1 MKKTILAIFSIFL
14 ISLISCHDDSNNLG
28 KDYYYM
34 TKDDAL
40 DYGLVSWDFIYKS
53 DKRRSGTFSIIATTP
68 SDVIDYS
75 FDDNYIIAK
84 QKYNREVLLNEL
96 GMELS
101 RWGGYYNIYKREG
114 VINFNDV
121 QVSLKEISKQIELRG
136 STNLADSIISHSS
149 YYKELLTPNKINY
162 YIIDKD
168 EDSILGPFD
177 KLEFEKI
184 KKEKGI
190 NLDFKKQIK

>member
-1 MKKTILAIFSIFL
+1 
-14 ISLISCHDDSNNLG
+14 
-28 KDYYYM
+28 M

-40 DYGLVSWDFIYKS
+40 DSGLVSWDFIYKS
-53 DKRRSGTFSIIATTP
+53 DKTRRRYYSIIDKTP
-68 SDVIDYS
+68 SDIIDYS

-101 RWGGYYNIYKREG
+101 SWGGYYNIYKREG

-121 QVSLKEISKQIELRG
+121 PVSLKEISKQIELRG
-136 STNLADSIISHSS
+136 STNLADSIISHST

>member
-1 MKKTILAIFSIFL
+1 MKKTILAIFPIFL
-14 ISLISCHDDSNNLG
+14 TSLISCHDDSNNLG

-40 DYGLVSWDFIYKS
+40 YYGFPSWDYIYKS
-53 DKRRSGTFSIIATTP
+53 DKRRSSYYSVIDKTP
-68 SDVIDYS
+68 SDIIDYS

-96 GMELS
+96 RMELS
-101 RWGGYYNIYKREG
+101 SWGGYYNIYKREG

-121 QVSLKEISKQIELRG
+121 PVSLKEISKQIDLGR

-190 NLDFKKQIK
+190 NLVFKKQIK

>member
-1 MKKTILAIFSIFL
+1 MKKTILAIFPIFL
-14 ISLISCHDDSNNLG
+14 TSLISCHDDSNNLG
-28 KDYYYM
+28 KYYYYM

-53 DKRRSGTFSIIATTP
+53 DKTRSRYYSIIDKTP
-68 SDVIDYS
+68 SDIIDYS

-96 GMELS
+96 RMELS
-101 RWGGYYNIYKREG
+101 SWGGYYNIYKREG
-114 VINFNDV
+114 VINFKDV
-121 QVSLKEISKQIELRG
+121 QVSLKEISKQIELGR

>member
-1 MKKTILAIFSIFL
+1 MKKTILAIFPIFL

-28 KDYYYM
+28 KYYYYM

-53 DKRRSGTFSIIATTP
+53 DKTRSRYYSIIDKTP
-68 SDVIDYS
+68 SDIIDYS

-84 QKYNREVLLNEL
+84 QKYNREVLSNEL

-136 STNLADSIISHSS
+136 STNLADSIISHST

>member
-1 MKKTILAIFSIFL
+1 MKKTILAIFPIFL
-14 ISLISCHDDSNNLG
+14 TSLISCHDDSNNLG
-28 KDYYYM
+28 KYYYYM

-40 DYGLVSWDFIYKS
+40 DYGLISWDFIYKS
-53 DKRRSGTFSIIATTP
+53 DKTRSRYYSIIDKTP
-68 SDVIDYS
+68 SDIIDYS

-101 RWGGYYNIYKREG
+101 SWGGDYNIYKREG

-121 QVSLKEISKQIELRG
+121 PVSLKEISKQIELRG
-136 STNLADSIISHSS
+136 STNLADSIISHST

>member
-1 MKKTILAIFSIFL
+1 MKKTILAIFPIFL

-28 KDYYYM
+28 KYYYYM

-75 FDDNYIIAK
+75 FDDKYIIIK

-96 GMELS
+96 RMELS
-101 RWGGYYNIYKREG
+101 SWGGDYNIYKREG

-121 QVSLKEISKQIELRG
+121 PVSLKEISKQIELRG

-177 KLEFEKI
+177 MLEFEKI

>member
-1 MKKTILAIFSIFL
+1 MKKTILAIFPIFL
-14 ISLISCHDDSNNLG
+14 TSLISCHDDSNNLG

-40 DYGLVSWDFIYKS
+40 YYGFPSWDYIYKS
-53 DKRRSGTFSIIATTP
+53 DKRRSSYYSVIDKTP
-68 SDVIDYS
+68 SDIIDYS

-96 GMELS
+96 RMELS
-101 RWGGYYNIYKREG
+101 SWGGYYNIYKREG

-121 QVSLKEISKQIELRG
+121 PVSLKEISKQIELRG

-168 EDSILGPFD
+168 EDSTWGPFD

>member
-1 MKKTILAIFSIFL
+1 MKKTILAIFPIFL
-14 ISLISCHDDSNNLG
+14 TSLISCHDDSNNLG
-28 KDYYYM
+28 KYYYYM

-53 DKRRSGTFSIIATTP
+53 DKTRSRYYSIIDKTP
-68 SDVIDYS
+68 SDIIDYS

-96 GMELS
+96 EMELS
-101 RWGGYYNIYKREG
+101 SWGGDYNMHKREG

-121 QVSLKEISKQIELRG
+121 PVSLKEISKQIDLGR

>member
-1 MKKTILAIFSIFL
+1 MKKTILAIFPIFL

-28 KDYYYM
+28 KYYYYM

-53 DKRRSGTFSIIATTP
+53 DKTRSRYYSIIDKTP
-68 SDVIDYS
+68 SDIIDYS

-101 RWGGYYNIYKREG
+101 SWGGYYNIYKREG

-121 QVSLKEISKQIELRG
+121 PVSLKEISKQIELRG

-168 EDSILGPFD
+168 EDSTWGPFD

>member
-1 MKKTILAIFSIFL
+1 MKKTILAIFPIFL
-14 ISLISCHDDSNNLG
+14 TSLISCHDDSNNLG

-40 DYGLVSWDFIYKS
+40 YYGFPSWDYIYKS
-53 DKRRSGTFSIIATTP
+53 DKRRSSIFSIIATTP

-75 FDDNYIIAK
+75 FDDKYIIVK

-96 GMELS
+96 EMELFS
-101 RWGGYYNIYKREG
+101 WEEDYNMHKREG

-121 QVSLKEISKQIELRG
+121 PVSLKEISKQIDLGR

-162 YIIDKD
+162 YFIDMDKD
-168 EDSILGPFD
+168 STWGPFD

>member
-1 MKKTILAIFSIFL
+1 MKKTILAIFPIFL
-14 ISLISCHDDSNNLG
+14 TSLISCHDDSNNLG
-28 KDYYYM
+28 KYYYYM

-53 DKRRSGTFSIIATTP
+53 DKTRSRYYSIIDKTP
-68 SDVIDYS
+68 SDIIDYS

-101 RWGGYYNIYKREG
+101 SWGGDYNIYKREG

-136 STNLADSIISHSS
+136 STNLANSIISHST

>member
-1 MKKTILAIFSIFL
+1 MKKTILAIFPIFL
-14 ISLISCHDDSNNLG
+14 ISLISCHDNSNNLG

-40 DYGLVSWDFIYKS
+40 YYGYPSWDFIYKS

-84 QKYNREVLLNEL
+84 QKYNREVLSNEL

-121 QVSLKEISKQIELRG
+121 PVSLKEISKQIELRG
-136 STNLADSIISHSS
+136 STNLADSIISHST

>member
-1 MKKTILAIFSIFL
+1 MKKTILAIFPIFL
-14 ISLISCHDDSNNLG
+14 TSLISCHDDSNNLG

-40 DYGLVSWDFIYKS
+40 YYGFPSWDYIYKS

-121 QVSLKEISKQIELRG
+121 PVSLKEISKQIELRG
-136 STNLADSIISHSS
+136 STNLADSIISHST

>member
-1 MKKTILAIFSIFL
+1 MKKTILAIFPIFL
-14 ISLISCHDDSNNLG
+14 TSLISCHDDSNNLG

-84 QKYNREVLLNEL
+84 QKHNREVLLNEL
-96 GMELS
+96 KMELS
-101 RWGGYYNIYKREG
+101 SWGGYYNIYKREG
-114 VINFNDV
+114 VINFKDV
-121 QVSLKEISKQIELRG
+121 QVSLKEISKQIELSG

>member
-1 MKKTILAIFSIFL
+1 MKKTILAIFPIFL
-14 ISLISCHDDSNNLG
+14 TSLISCHDDSNNLG

-84 QKYNREVLLNEL
+84 QKHNREVLLNEL
-96 GMELS
+96 KMELS
-101 RWGGYYNIYKREG
+101 SWGGYYNIYKREG

-121 QVSLKEISKQIELRG
+121 PVSLKEISKQIELRG

-168 EDSILGPFD
+168 EDSTWGPFD
-177 KLEFEKI
+177 KLEFEKV

>member
-1 MKKTILAIFSIFL
+1 MKKTILAIFPIFL
-14 ISLISCHDDSNNLG
+14 TSLISCHDDSNNLG

-40 DYGLVSWDFIYKS
+40 DSGLVSWDYIYKS
-53 DKRRSGTFSIIATTP
+53 DKRRSRYYSVIDKTP
-68 SDVIDYS
+68 SDIIDYS

-121 QVSLKEISKQIELRG
+121 PVSLKEISKQIELRG

>member
-1 MKKTILAIFSIFL
+1 MKKTILAIFPIFL
-14 ISLISCHDDSNNLG
+14 TSLISCHDDSNNLG
-28 KDYYYM
+28 KYYYYM

-40 DYGLVSWDFIYKS
+40 DSGLVSWDFIYKS
-53 DKRRSGTFSIIATTP
+53 DKTRSRYYSIIDKTP
-68 SDVIDYS
+68 SDIIDYS

-84 QKYNREVLLNEL
+84 QKHNREVLLNEL
-96 GMELS
+96 KMELS
-101 RWGGYYNIYKREG
+101 SWGGYYNIYKREG

-121 QVSLKEISKQIELRG
+121 PVSLKEISKQIELRG

>member
-1 MKKTILAIFSIFL
+1 MKKTILAIFPIFL

-40 DYGLVSWDFIYKS
+40 DSGLVSWDFIYKS
-53 DKRRSGTFSIIATTP
+53 DKTRRRYYSIIDKTP
-68 SDVIDYS
+68 SDIIDYS

-101 RWGGYYNIYKREG
+101 SWGGYYNIYKREG

-121 QVSLKEISKQIELRG
+121 PVSLKEISKQIDLGR

>member
-1 MKKTILAIFSIFL
+1 MKKTILAIFPIFL
-14 ISLISCHDDSNNLG
+14 TSLISCHDDSNNLG

-40 DYGLVSWDFIYKS
+40 YYGFPSWDYIYKS
-53 DKRRSGTFSIIATTP
+53 DKRRSSYYSVIDKTP
-68 SDVIDYS
+68 SDIIDYS

-96 GMELS
+96 RMELS
-101 RWGGYYNIYKREG
+101 SWGGYYNIYKREG

-121 QVSLKEISKQIELRG
+121 PVSLKEISKQIDLGR

>member
-1 MKKTILAIFSIFL
+1 MKKTILAIFPIFL

-28 KDYYYM
+28 KYYYYM

-53 DKRRSGTFSIIATTP
+53 DKTRSRYYSIIDKTP
-68 SDVIDYS
+68 SDIIDYS

-101 RWGGYYNIYKREG
+101 SWGGDYNIYKREG

-121 QVSLKEISKQIELRG
+121 PVSLKEISKQIDLRRR
-136 STNLADSIISHSS
+136 TNLADSIISHSS

>member
-1 MKKTILAIFSIFL
+1 MKKTILAIFPIFL
-14 ISLISCHDDSNNLG
+14 TSLISCHDDSNNLG
-28 KDYYYM
+28 KYYYYM

-40 DYGLVSWDFIYKS
+40 YYGFPSWDYIYKS
-53 DKRRSGTFSIIATTP
+53 DKRRSSYYSVIDKTP
-68 SDVIDYS
+68 SDIIDYS

-177 KLEFEKI
+177 KLEFEKV

>member
-1 MKKTILAIFSIFL
+1 MKKTILAIFPIFL

-40 DYGLVSWDFIYKS
+40 DSGLVSWDFIYKS
-53 DKRRSGTFSIIATTP
+53 DKTRSRYYSIIDKTP
-68 SDVIDYS
+68 SDIIDYS

-101 RWGGYYNIYKREG
+101 SWGGDYNIYKREG

-121 QVSLKEISKQIELRG
+121 PVSLKEISKQIELRG

-168 EDSILGPFD
+168 EDSTWGPFD

>member
-1 MKKTILAIFSIFL
+1 MKKTILAIFPIFL
-14 ISLISCHDDSNNLG
+14 TSLISCHDDSNNLG

-40 DYGLVSWDFIYKS
+40 YYGFPSWDYIYKS
-53 DKRRSGTFSIIATTP
+53 DKRRSSYYSVIDKTP
-68 SDVIDYS
+68 SDIIDYS

-84 QKYNREVLLNEL
+84 QKHNREVLLNEL
-96 GMELS
+96 EMELS

>member
-1 MKKTILAIFSIFL
+1 MKKTILAIFPIFL
-14 ISLISCHDDSNNLG
+14 TSLISCHDDSNNLG

-84 QKYNREVLLNEL
+84 QKHNREVLLNEL
-96 GMELS
+96 KMELS
-101 RWGGYYNIYKREG
+101 SWGGYYNIYKREG
-114 VINFNDV
+114 VINLNDV
-121 QVSLKEISKQIELRG
+121 PVSLREISKQIELRG

>member
-1 MKKTILAIFSIFL
+1 MKKTILAIFPIFL
-14 ISLISCHDDSNNLG
+14 TSLISCHDDSNNLG
-28 KDYYYM
+28 KYYYYM

-53 DKRRSGTFSIIATTP
+53 DKTRSRYYSIIDKTP
-68 SDVIDYS
+68 SDIIDYS

-96 GMELS
+96 RMELS
-101 RWGGYYNIYKREG
+101 SWGGYYNIYKREG
-114 VINFNDV
+114 VINFKDV

>member
-1 MKKTILAIFSIFL
+1 MKKTILAIFPIFL
-14 ISLISCHDDSNNLG
+14 TSLISCHDDSNNLG

-84 QKYNREVLLNEL
+84 QKHNREVLLNEL
-96 GMELS
+96 KMELS
-101 RWGGYYNIYKREG
+101 SWGGYYNIYKREG

-121 QVSLKEISKQIELRG
+121 PVSLKEISKQIELRG

-168 EDSILGPFD
+168 EDSILGHFD

>member
-1 MKKTILAIFSIFL
+1 MKKTILAIFPIFL
-14 ISLISCHDDSNNLG
+14 TSLISCHDDSNNLG

-40 DYGLVSWDFIYKS
+40 YYGFPSWDYIYKS
-53 DKRRSGTFSIIATTP
+53 DKRRSSYYSVIDKTP
-68 SDVIDYS
+68 SDIIDYS

-96 GMELS
+96 RMELS
-101 RWGGYYNIYKREG
+101 SWGGYYNIYKREG

-121 QVSLKEISKQIELRG
+121 LVSLKEISKQIDLGR

-149 YYKELLTPNKINY
+149 YYKVLLTPNKINY

>member
-1 MKKTILAIFSIFL
+1 MKKTILAIFPIFL

-28 KDYYYM
+28 KYYYYM

-53 DKRRSGTFSIIATTP
+53 DKTRSRYYSIIDKTP
-68 SDVIDYS
+68 SDIIDYS

-96 GMELS
+96 KMELS

-121 QVSLKEISKQIELRG
+121 PVSLKEISKQIDLGR

>member
-1 MKKTILAIFSIFL
+1 MKKTILAIFPIFL
-14 ISLISCHDDSNNLG
+14 TSLISCHDDSNNLG

-75 FDDNYIIAK
+75 FDDKYIIVK

-96 GMELS
+96 KMELS
-101 RWGGYYNIYKREG
+101 SWGGYYNIYKREG

-121 QVSLKEISKQIELRG
+121 PVSLKEISKQIELRG

>member
-1 MKKTILAIFSIFL
+1 MKKTILAIFPIFL
-14 ISLISCHDDSNNLG
+14 TSLISCHDDSNNLG
-28 KDYYYM
+28 KYYYYM

-53 DKRRSGTFSIIATTP
+53 DKTRSRYYSIIDKTP
-68 SDVIDYS
+68 SDIIDYS

-96 GMELS
+96 VMELS
-101 RWGGYYNIYKREG
+101 SWGGYYNIYKREG
-114 VINFNDV
+114 VINFKDV
-121 QVSLKEISKQIELRG
+121 QVSLKEISKQIELSG

-184 KKEKGI
+184 KKEKEI

>member
-1 MKKTILAIFSIFL
+1 MKKTILAIFPIFL
-14 ISLISCHDDSNNLG
+14 TSLISCHDDSNNLG
-28 KDYYYM
+28 KYYYYM

-53 DKRRSGTFSIIATTP
+53 DKTRSRYYSIIDKTP
-68 SDVIDYS
+68 SDIIDYS

-96 GMELS
+96 RMELS
-101 RWGGYYNIYKREG
+101 SWGGYYNIYKREG
-114 VINFNDV
+114 VINFKDV
-121 QVSLKEISKQIELRG
+121 QVSLKEISKQIELSG

-184 KKEKGI
+184 KKEKEI

>member
-1 MKKTILAIFSIFL
+1 MKKTILAIFPIFL

-40 DYGLVSWDFIYKS
+40 DSGLVSWDFIYKS
-53 DKRRSGTFSIIATTP
+53 DKTRRRYYSIIDKTP
-68 SDVIDYS
+68 SDIIDYS

-96 GMELS
+96 RMELS
-101 RWGGYYNIYKREG
+101 SWGGYYNIYKREG

-121 QVSLKEISKQIELRG
+121 PVSLKEISKQIDLGR

>member
-1 MKKTILAIFSIFL
+1 MKKTILAIFPIFL

-28 KDYYYM
+28 KYYYYM

-53 DKRRSGTFSIIATTP
+53 DKTRSRYYSIIDKTP
-68 SDVIDYS
+68 SDIIDYS

-96 GMELS
+96 KMELS

-121 QVSLKEISKQIELRG
+121 PVSLKEISKQIDLGR

-190 NLDFKKQIK
+190 NLVFKKQIK

>member
-1 MKKTILAIFSIFL
+1 MKKTILAIFPIFL
-14 ISLISCHDDSNNLG
+14 TSLISCHDDSNNLG

-40 DYGLVSWDFIYKS
+40 YYGFPSWDYIYKS
-53 DKRRSGTFSIIATTP
+53 DKRRSSYYSVIDKTP
-68 SDVIDYS
+68 SDIIDYS

-84 QKYNREVLLNEL
+84 QKHNREVLLNEL
-96 GMELS
+96 KMELS
-101 RWGGYYNIYKREG
+101 SWGGDYNIYKREG

-121 QVSLKEISKQIELRG
+121 PVSLKEISKQIELRG

-177 KLEFEKI
+177 MLEFEKI

>member
-1 MKKTILAIFSIFL
+1 MKKTILAIFPIFL

-40 DYGLVSWDFIYKS
+40 DSGLVSWDFIYKS
-53 DKRRSGTFSIIATTP
+53 DKTRRRYYSIIDKTP
-68 SDVIDYS
+68 SDIIDYS

-101 RWGGYYNIYKREG
+101 SWGGYYNIYKREG

-121 QVSLKEISKQIELRG
+121 PVSLKEISKQIELRG

-177 KLEFEKI
+177 MLEFEKR

>member
-1 MKKTILAIFSIFL
+1 MKKTILAIFPIFL
-14 ISLISCHDDSNNLG
+14 TSLISCHDDSNNLG
-28 KDYYYM
+28 KYYYYM

-53 DKRRSGTFSIIATTP
+53 DKTRSRYYSIIDKTP
-68 SDVIDYS
+68 SDIIDYS

-96 GMELS
+96 RMELS
-101 RWGGYYNIYKREG
+101 SWGGYYNIYKREG

-121 QVSLKEISKQIELRG
+121 PVSLKEISKQIDLGRR
-136 STNLADSIISHSS
+136 TNLADSRMSHSS

>member
-1 MKKTILAIFSIFL
+1 MKKTILAIFPIFL
-14 ISLISCHDDSNNLG
+14 TSLISCHDDSNNLG

-40 DYGLVSWDFIYKS
+40 YYGFPSWDYIYKS
-53 DKRRSGTFSIIATTP
+53 DKRRSSYYSVIDKTP
-68 SDVIDYS
+68 SDIIDYS

-96 GMELS
+96 RMELS
-101 RWGGYYNIYKREG
+101 SWGGYYNIYKREG

-121 QVSLKEISKQIELRG
+121 PVSLKEISKQIDLGR

-190 NLDFKKQIK
+190 NLDFKKQLK